1 MKAWQ
6 QTFSRKSTDLS
17 DDINDG
23 SVPFKC
29 HDGEKVSIKQ
39 GPGGTERAEW
49 NTATVDVNNNIDHRD
64 RPSQDPR

>member
-6 QTFSRKSTDLS
+6 QPFSRKSTDLS
-17 DDINDG
+17 DDIND
-23 SVPFKC
+23 
-29 HDGEKVSIKQ
+29 DGEKVSIKQ

-64 RPSQDPR
+64 RPSQDPRQI